1 MIAGELLS
9 QLVSAARTSDT
20 GEEVLTMM
28 NIYHIRH
35 LPIVNNEELLG
46 VISED
51 DVLSQN
57 VDDPIGSYSLSMR
70 RPFVDIHTHIIDM
83 MRIMSE
89 YNLSVIPV
97 VDHKNKFM
105 GMVLL
110 EDIVAYFAKS
120 ASFTQP
126 GAIIIIEVNRQDY
139 SLVEISRI
147 IEAENTAI
155 LGLFIYEHQN
165 PNSINLTIKLNK
177 KKLNT
182 ILAALERFNYNV
194 EASFSE
200 DEMMDN
206 LQDRYDSLM
215 NYLNV

>member
-1 MIAGELLS
+1 MIAGELIS
-9 QLVSAARTSDT
+9 QLVSAAKTSDT

-28 NIYHIRH
+28 NIYHVRH

-51 DVLSQN
+51 DILSQ
-57 VDDPIGSYSLSMR
+57 DPDAAIGSYPLSMR
-70 RPFVDIHTHIIDM
+70 RPFVDQHTHIIDM
-83 MRIMSE
+83 MRIMAD
-89 YNLSVIPV
+89 YNLSIIPV
-97 VDHKNKFM
+97 VDHKNKFV

-120 ASFTQP
+120 ATFSQP

-139 SLVEISRI
+139 SFLEIARI
-147 IEAENTAI
+147 IEAEGSAI

-177 KKLNT
+177 KQLNA
-182 ILAALERFNYNV
+182 ILAALERYNYNV